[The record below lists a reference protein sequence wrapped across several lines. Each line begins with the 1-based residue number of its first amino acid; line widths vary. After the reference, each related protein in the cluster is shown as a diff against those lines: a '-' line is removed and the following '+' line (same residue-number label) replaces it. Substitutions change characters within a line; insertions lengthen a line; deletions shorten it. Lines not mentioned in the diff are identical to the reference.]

1 MTTAPHAA
9 RPTDTTPDPGVR
21 DCGYGDE
28 FRHVYDRIFRKDAY
42 ADLTGRV
49 LAGWHPDPAA
59 GTLELGVG
67 TGRVAVPLARELI
80 RVATADRPGGTGD
93 PEAPAGAG
101 DLPEIVGVDSSLTM
115 LEGLRTEIDRHR
127 LPITPVHGD
136 IRVEREDDRRY
147 GLVYCVCATLSM
159 LTHPDEQRAV
169 IRAAAR
175 ALAPGGVLVVET
187 AHPGHVRALHDGRRD
202 ASFFTP
208 YPEPNTGLLTCS
220 TLLPGDQPL
229 WRASHVW
236 FEGDGTSRVGTEISR
251 LTEPEEVDAYAA
263 QAGLVP
269 IDRWADWLGNPLAP
283 DSPMYIARY
292 AHADHD
298 TEAGER
304 DGDA

>member
-9 RPTDTTPDPGVR
+9 RPTDPAPDPGVR

-49 LAGWHPDPAA
+49 LAGWHPDPAS

-67 TGRVAVPLARELI
+67 TGRVAVPLARELV
-80 RVATADRPGGTGD
+80 RAATADGTG
-93 PEAPAGAG
+93 GAG
-101 DLPEIVGVDSSLTM
+101 DLPGIVGVDSSLTM
-115 LEGLRTEIDRHR
+115 LDGLRAEIDRHR

-136 IRVEREDDRRY
+136 IRVEPEDGRRY

-169 IRAAAR
+169 LRAAAR

-263 QAGLVP
+263 EAGLVP
-269 IDRWADWLGNPLAP
+269 IDRRADWLGNPLEPA
-283 DSPMYIARY
+283 SPMYITRY
-292 AHADHD
+292 THADG
-298 TEAGER
+298 TGEGER